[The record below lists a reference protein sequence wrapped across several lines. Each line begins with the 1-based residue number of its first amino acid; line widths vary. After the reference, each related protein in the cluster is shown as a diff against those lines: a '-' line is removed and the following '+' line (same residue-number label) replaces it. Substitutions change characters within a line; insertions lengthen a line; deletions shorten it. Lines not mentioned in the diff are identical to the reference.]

1 MDQEKLEP
9 LDWAAGI
16 ELAGGNAELAYD
28 LLHMLLAEAPQL
40 LAQLEQTA
48 QTNSDLQALWDD
60 AHKLHGST
68 AYCGVP
74 ALRSASAALEQA
86 IRSENRAMAHSS
98 IDAVR
103 QALAA
108 LAEAA
113 EAQPAP

>member
-1 MDQEKLEP
+1 MTEEQLET

-48 QTNSDLQALWDD
+48 QANSDLQALWDD
-60 AHKLHGST
+60 AHKLRGAT

-74 ALRSASAALEQA
+74 ALRAMSAALEQA
-86 IRSENRAMAHSS
+86 IKSGNVVKAQAS

-103 QALAA
+103 QSIAD

-113 EAQPAP
+113 EGQPAP